1 MLAKFGGER
10 ERSKGGLVGGGERE
24 KRTVSDEA
32 AEISA
37 DYAVPG
43 GTFLLIEL
51 LDVC

>member
-1 MLAKFGGER
+1 VGGEGKR
-10 ERSKGGLVGGGERE
+10 

-51 LDVC
+51 SGIC